1 LAGHNLDVSCNYF
14 AFQVVCSGQKIDAD
28 KFEKYA
34 LNTAELYIS
43 LYHWYFMPPTVHK
56 MLIHGGEIIRRALVP
71 IGWLSEEAQEAR
83 NKDYRYVKTIQN
95 KIIKLFKML
104 S

>member
-1 LAGHNLDVSCNYF
+1 
-14 AFQVVCSGQKIDAD
+14 
-28 KFEKYA
+28 
-34 LNTAELYIS
+34 
-43 LYHWYFMPPTVHK
+43 MPPTVHK